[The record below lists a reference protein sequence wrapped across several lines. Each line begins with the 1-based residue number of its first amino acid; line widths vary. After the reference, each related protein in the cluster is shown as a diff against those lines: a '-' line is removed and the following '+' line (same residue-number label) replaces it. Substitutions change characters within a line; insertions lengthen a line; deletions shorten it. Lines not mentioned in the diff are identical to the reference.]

1 MTPSLPLPSPHLS
14 WDTVTTANFIGID
27 GARGGWVVATW
38 AHGEISLNLYRTLSE
53 VPIHKPCRV
62 LVDMPIGLPAHHR
75 RLCDSEARNILG
87 QRRSTIFPVP
97 SRAAVYATSYAECC
111 AINEPLQGCKV
122 SKQAWNLFPKIREL
136 DLYLRS
142 DPSRHTYIAEGHPEL
157 AFRALHASRSPL
169 PSKRTSIGLLQRRE
183 ALTSLGTHVES
194 LANKLAASKPKELD
208 ITDAYDALS
217 LCALLKRFDGRVSFI
232 GDGGLDEYGAPE
244 RICIG

>member
-97 SRAAVYATSYAECC
+97 SRGGLCHFVRGMLRHQRASSRMQSVEASM
-111 AINEPLQGCKV
+111 EPL
-122 SKQAWNLFPKIREL
+122 SKDTRARSLPA
-136 DLYLRS
+136 LRS
-142 DPSRHTYIAEGHPEL
+142 LSTH
-157 AFRALHASRSPL
+157 LHRGGAS
-169 PSKRTSIGLLQRRE
+169 
-183 ALTSLGTHVES
+183 
-194 LANKLAASKPKELD
+194 
-208 ITDAYDALS
+208 
-217 LCALLKRFDGRVSFI
+217 
-232 GDGGLDEYGAPE
+232 
-244 RICIG
+244 